1 MPLFNSS
8 ILTSSQ
14 ENNYS
19 YIQFGAQ
26 NDGSSLPGSNISG
39 ITRPYLNTTSPTTT
53 NPTTDIGDNAILN
66 DPQGLI
72 QLVGTT
78 GVVMNWTQVG
88 STPNYVTTQTR
99 IRLKNS
105 GNHKFT
111 LVKQYDSYGANT
123 DKVSLVYVVGAGGGE
138 YNNQNRILDLY
149 DTDSA
154 GGTSIPL
161 QTTATVNIPSLYKD
175 ITMFLVG
182 KPLSSGGVNCTGFCR
197 FKIERV

>member
-1 MPLFNSS
+1 MPLFNTS

-26 NDGSSLPGSNISG
+26 NDGSSLPGANISG
-39 ITRPYLNTTSPTTT
+39 ITRPYLNTQSPTTT
-53 NPTTDIGDNAILN
+53 NPTTDTGDNAILN

-78 GVVMNWTQVG
+78 GVVMNWVQIGT
-88 STPNYVTTQTR
+88 TANYSTTQTR

-111 LVKQYDSYGANT
+111 LVKQYDSYASNV
-123 DKVSLVYVVGAGGGE
+123 DKVSLVYVVGGGGGE
-138 YNNQNRILDLY
+138 FNNQNRIVDLY
-149 DTDSA
+149 DSDSA
-154 GGTSIPL
+154 GGQAIAL
-161 QTTATVNIPSLYKD
+161 QTTATVNIPSLYRD

-182 KPLSSGGVNCTGFCR
+182 KPLANGNIFCTGTCR